1 MVGTLNVVIDSHKAK
16 ELAIRFLEQHHSILE
31 IKQATLQDEIWTV
44 TVLLSSSNDQIRKIR
59 IDSKT
64 GTIIDWSR

>member
-44 TVLLSSSNDQIRKIR
+44 TVLLSSSHDQIRKIR
-59 IDSKT
+59 IDSRT